1 LIATASLVL
10 KLGLNLLNSFNQ
22 TKEKT
27 MKAKLI
33 AIASTYF
40 RAAFAA
46 VTALYLAGETSPKA
60 LASAALAAVA
70 GPVLK
75 ALDTNSPEF
84 GRGSK

>member
-1 LIATASLVL
+1 
-10 KLGLNLLNSFNQ
+10 
-22 TKEKT
+22 

-60 LASAALAAVA
+60 LASAALAAVTQSTDYTPSKA
-70 GPVLK
+70 VLRHE
-75 ALDTNSPEF
+75 DP
-84 GRGSK
+84 

>member
-1 LIATASLVL
+1 MVSQSSNPKENQLNKDKLV
-10 KLGLNLLNSFNQ
+10 
-22 TKEKT
+22 
-27 MKAKLI
+27 

-60 LASAALAAVA
+60 LLSAAVAAVA

-75 ALDTNSPEF
+75 ALDPKATEF
-84 GRGSK
+84 GKGSK